1 MSLPTHLLYTKKYF
15 CLGLGLNDDGTAI
28 KVSSG
33 LVGQE
38 QAREAAGLIV
48 DLIRVSIILGI
59 SGANIISDL
68 YYFFLTVPEW
78 MK

>member
-1 MSLPTHLLYTKKYF
+1 M
-15 CLGLGLNDDGTAI
+15 NDDGTAI

-48 DLIRVSIILGI
+48 DLIRVSIIFCI
-59 SGANIISDL
+59 YEVRIIIDL
-68 YYFFLTVPEW
+68 YKKKSTEVE
-78 MK
+78 